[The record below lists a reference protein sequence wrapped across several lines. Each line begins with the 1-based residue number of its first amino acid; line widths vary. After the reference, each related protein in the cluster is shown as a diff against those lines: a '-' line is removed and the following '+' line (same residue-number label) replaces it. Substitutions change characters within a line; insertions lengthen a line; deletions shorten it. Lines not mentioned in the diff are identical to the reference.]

1 VVEMIPLPK
10 NLVLISFAFQKSLPF
25 YLSLTIYKIVVSFP
39 QLTLTFSLSFSL
51 APATAIQT
59 SNLGQATS
67 IARFGLV
74 RSLIILSYTSPIK
87 VSKGSLSLSLRL
99 GLSFVDRVLVKRRLF
114 VVFGLESVSFNVF
127 LFPIYDF
134 CVVEG

>member
-39 QLTLTFSLSFSL
+39 QLTLTLSLSFSL

-99 GLSFVDRVLVKRRLF
+99 VLSFVDRILVKRRLF

-134 CVVEG
+134 CAVEG

>member
-1 VVEMIPLPK
+1 MIPLPK

-39 QLTLTFSLSFSL
+39 QLTLTFSL

-134 CVVEG
+134 CAAEG

>member
-1 VVEMIPLPK
+1 MIPLPK

-39 QLTLTFSLSFSL
+39 QLTLTLSLSFSL

-67 IARFGLV
+67 IARLGLV

-99 GLSFVDRVLVKRRLF
+99 VLSFVDRILVKRRLF

-134 CVVEG
+134 CAVEG

>member
-1 VVEMIPLPK
+1 MIPLPK

-39 QLTLTFSLSFSL
+39 QLTLTLSLSFSL

>member
-1 VVEMIPLPK
+1 MIPLPK

-39 QLTLTFSLSFSL
+39 QLTLTLSLSFSL

-99 GLSFVDRVLVKRRLF
+99 VLSFVDRILVKRRLF

-134 CVVEG
+134 CAVEG

>member
-1 VVEMIPLPK
+1 MIPLPK

-39 QLTLTFSLSFSL
+39 QLTLTLSLSFSL

-67 IARFGLV
+67 IARLGLV

-134 CVVEG
+134 CAVEG

>member
-1 VVEMIPLPK
+1 MIPLPK

-39 QLTLTFSLSFSL
+39 QLTLTLSLSFSL

-134 CVVEG
+134 CAVEG

>member
-1 VVEMIPLPK
+1 MIPLPK

-99 GLSFVDRVLVKRRLF
+99 VLSFVDRILVKRRLF

-134 CVVEG
+134 CAVEG

>member
-1 VVEMIPLPK
+1 MIPLPK

-134 CVVEG
+134 CAVEG

>member
-1 VVEMIPLPK
+1 MIPLPK

-39 QLTLTFSLSFSL
+39 QLTLTLSLSFSL

-127 LFPIYDF
+127 LFPIYGF
-134 CVVEG
+134 CAVEG

>member
-1 VVEMIPLPK
+1 MIPLPK

-134 CVVEG
+134 CAAEG

>member
-1 VVEMIPLPK
+1 MIPLPK